1 MREAKVFALFDPN
14 PLCSKKS
21 KHRSLYKERVTL
33 SLGDKIRFLCIQLTK
48 NRTFVKNGKFS
59 TKYYVYFYRSP
70 VSPWTRNKGAT
81 VNEVHFHSF
90 IDANDKE
97 SHRV

>member
-33 SLGDKIRFLCIQLTK
+33 SLGDTIRFLCIQLTK
-48 NRTFVKNGKFS
+48 NRTS
-59 TKYYVYFYRSP
+59 L
-70 VSPWTRNKGAT
+70 
-81 VNEVHFHSF
+81 
-90 IDANDKE
+90 
-97 SHRV
+97 